1 LWSPISLSFSLQPP
15 ILVVQTLTLSVR
27 AGAPMNSIYIGR
39 QPIYHRNQSVYAY
52 ELLFRDGNANRANID
67 DPDRATSQLIVNA
80 LTEFGL
86 RNIVDDKLAFINL
99 TRNFTTGTF
108 PIPGAQSQLVLE
120 ILEDIELDKQVLA
133 GIVRLKHQGYTIAL
147 DDFIFYPH
155 LKPLVQIADIV
166 KLDVL
171 QMDSA
176 SLHSHVKVL
185 QRYQVKLLA
194 EKVEDHAMF
203 QQCLDLGI
211 DYFQG
216 YFFCKPN
223 IIQGKRTPAN
233 RLALLN
239 LLTKLSSPDVGTS
252 ELEKLI
258 AQDVTLSFRLLRY
271 LNSSQY
277 SVGKTID
284 SIKHAIM
291 LLGLNTVRSLCY
303 LIVISTVE
311 DKPFELFITALI
323 RAHMCE
329 SLAGVFDD
337 KAQQP
342 TYFTVGLLSVIDAMM
357 DQSLETVL
365 TQLPL
370 REDISRALLQHEG
383 KMGKALHYATAY
395 ERGEWDKINSDDIS
409 SDQIGAIYLR
419 AIAWC
424 KEFTKSLEQANAA

>member
-1 LWSPISLSFSLQPP
+1 
-15 ILVVQTLTLSVR
+15 
-27 AGAPMNSIYIGR
+27 MNSIYIGR
-39 QPIYHRNQSVYAY
+39 QPIYTRDQTVFAY
-52 ELLFRDGNANRANID
+52 ELLFRDSEANAARIAD
-67 DPDRATSQLIVNA
+67 ADQATSQLIVNA

-86 RNIVDDKLAFINL
+86 SNIVDDKLAFINL

-120 ILEDIELDKQVLA
+120 ILEDIELDQQVLE
-133 GIVRLKHQGYTIAL
+133 GIQRLKSQGYTIAL
-147 DDFIFYPH
+147 DDFIFHPH
-155 LKPLVQIADIV
+155 LKPLVEMADIV
-166 KLDVL
+166 KLDVMQLEDADL
-171 QMDSA
+171 Q
-176 SLHSHVKVL
+176 SHVKTL
-185 QRYQVKLLA
+185 QCYPVKLLA
-194 EKVEDHAMF
+194 EKVETHEEF
-203 QQCLDLGI
+203 QQCLELGF

-223 IIQGKRTPAN
+223 IMHGKRTPAN

-239 LLTKLSSPDVGTS
+239 LLTKLSSPDIGTND
-252 ELEKLI
+252 LEHLI

-277 SVGKTID
+277 AVGKTID

-329 SLAGVFDD
+329 CLAGVFND
-337 KAQQP
+337 KAQQA

-357 DQSLETVL
+357 DQPLEQVL
-365 TQLPL
+365 EQLPL
-370 REDISRALLQHEG
+370 REEISRAILRHEG
-383 KMGKALHYATAY
+383 NMGEALQCTVAY
-395 ERGEWDKINSDDIS
+395 ERGEWDELEHAHINSDILRE
-409 SDQIGAIYLR
+409 IYLR
-419 AIAWC
+419 AITWC
-424 KEFTKSLEQANAA
+424 KEFTGTLQHPRAA

>member
-1 LWSPISLSFSLQPP
+1 
-15 ILVVQTLTLSVR
+15 
-27 AGAPMNSIYIGR
+27 MNSIYIGR
-39 QPIYHRNQSVYAY
+39 QPIYTRNQSVFAY
-52 ELLFRDGNANRANID
+52 ELLFRDSEANYAQIG

-86 RNIVDDKLAFINL
+86 GNIVDDKLAFINL

-120 ILEDIELDKQVLA
+120 ILEDIEIDKQVLE
-133 GIVRLKHQGYTIAL
+133 GIRRLKQQGYTIAL
-147 DDFIFYPH
+147 DDFIFHPH

-166 KLDVL
+166 KLDVFQLDNATL
-171 QMDSA
+171 QK
-176 SLHSHVKVL
+176 HVQEL
-185 QRYQVKLLA
+185 QHYPVKLLA
-194 EKVEDHAMF
+194 EKVETHAMF
-203 QQCLDLGI
+203 QQCLDLGF

-223 IIQGKRTPAN
+223 IMQGKRTPAN

-252 ELEKLI
+252 ELEHLI
-258 AQDVTLSFRLLRY
+258 AQDVTLSYRLLRY
-271 LNSSQY
+271 LNSSQ
-277 SVGKTID
+277 SGIGKTID

-329 SLAGVFDD
+329 CLAVDLND

-342 TYFTVGLLSVIDAMM
+342 TYFTVGLFSVIDAMM
-357 DQSLETVL
+357 DQPLETVL
-365 TQLPL
+365 GQLPL
-370 REDISRALLQHEG
+370 REDVSRAILQHEG
-383 KMGKALHYATAY
+383 NMGKALHCAIAY
-395 ERGEWDKINSDDIS
+395 ERGEWNELELTDVSSDKIRE
-409 SDQIGAIYLR
+409 IYLR
-419 AIAWC
+419 AIMWC
-424 KEFTKSLEQANAA
+424 KEFTEALQHLRAA

>member
-1 LWSPISLSFSLQPP
+1 M
-15 ILVVQTLTLSVR
+15 T
-27 AGAPMNSIYIGR
+27 SIYIGR
-39 QPIYHRNQSVYAY
+39 QPIYARNQSVFAY
-52 ELLFRDGNANRANID
+52 ELLFRDGESNAARID

-80 LTEFGL
+80 LTEIGL
-86 RNIVDDKLAFINL
+86 ANIVGDKPAFINL

-108 PIPGAQSQLVLE
+108 PIPGAHSQLVLE
-120 ILEDIELDKQVLA
+120 ILEDIELDNLVLD
-133 GIVRLKHQGYTIAL
+133 GIRRLRQQGYTIAL

-155 LKPLVQIADIV
+155 LKPLVKIADIV

-171 QMDSA
+171 QLDHDS
-176 SLHSHVKVL
+176 LQRHVKEL
-185 QRYQVKLLA
+185 QGYPVKLLA
-194 EKVEDHAMF
+194 EKVETHEVF
-203 QQCLDLGI
+203 RQCCELGF

-239 LLTKLSSPDVGTS
+239 LLTKLSSPEISTG
-252 ELEKLI
+252 ELEQLI

-271 LNSSQY
+271 LNSSRY
-277 SVGKTID
+277 ALGKTID

-329 SLAGVFDD
+329 CLAVVFDD
-337 KAQQP
+337 KAQQA
-342 TYFTVGLLSVIDAMM
+342 TYFTVGLFSVIDAIM
-357 DQSLETVL
+357 DQPLDSVL
-365 TQLPL
+365 AQLPL
-370 REDISRALLQHEG
+370 RKDVSHAIRRHEG
-383 KMGKALHYATAY
+383 KMGKALQYAIAY
-395 ERGEWDKINSDDIS
+395 ERGECENFQQADVSC
-409 SDQIGAIYLR
+409 DQMREIYLR
-419 AIAWC
+419 AIMWC
-424 KEFTKSLEQANAA
+424 KEFSEALLQLRAA